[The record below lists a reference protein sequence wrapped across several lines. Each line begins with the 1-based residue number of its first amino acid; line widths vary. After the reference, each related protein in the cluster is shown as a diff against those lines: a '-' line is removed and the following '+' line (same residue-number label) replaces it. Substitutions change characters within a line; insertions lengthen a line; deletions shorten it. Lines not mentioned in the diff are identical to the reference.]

1 MSKKAHAKLDAL
13 RITLNRLQAQKAR
26 LQTGI
31 LSASKRERRAR
42 TRTLI
47 QLGGLLQLL
56 GLPALCG
63 IREGEDLQ
71 LDNKAMDKAAILLG
85 MLITLHEGLP
95 EALDEERKKNFQG
108 KGKRLI
114 KSHQAT

>member
-1 MSKKAHAKLDAL
+1 MTSKAHAKLDAL

-26 LQTGI
+26 LHTGI

-71 LDNKAMDKAAILLG
+71 LDSEAMDKAAILLG
-85 MLITLHEGLP
+85 MLMTLQEGLP
-95 EALDEERKKNFQG
+95 EALDEKTKQHFQD
-108 KGKRLI
+108 KGRRLM
-114 KSHQAT
+114 KGHQAP